1 MGSKV
6 INFFHDRCPLGSGR
20 HNVKKFACPVTFLV
34 QMIGFQTANEVAVIL
49 TPCCRQE
56 RESER
61 EQK

>member
-1 MGSKV
+1 MFMTTAARWAAVV
-6 INFFHDRCPLGSGR
+6 IMSNFLLD
-20 HNVKKFACPVTFLV
+20 CPVTFLV

-49 TPCCRQE
+49 TPCCHQE